1 MSGVPRV
8 ESTRRPGVPAV
19 LGPSL
24 VVFAASLALGG
35 CVPGGAGSGAT
46 ATAGGGDRVSR
57 GAGAGALAPT
67 VADGLTPEQQ
77 AEIEAAVAAYQA
89 ANERAA
95 AQRVEAAQRAA
106 AAAETRERVSWLDP
120 GGTGAG
126 LPEAD
131 LEPGSGS
138 GSEPDSAPAP
148 VQAASPAGG
157 QGGIAAVAE
166 PASQSPVQSSVPSL
180 APAPPAEAQAPEA
193 FASPAAVTE
202 ALVPAVA
209 RGASAPAGQDAEPAG
224 SSVPALPPAVSAPGM
239 VEIAAVELCRSV
251 GGFGVYEPFPD
262 NTFAA
267 GVPVRMVLYTEIDG
281 FSTDVGAD
289 DSMHHVRLSQEVLLF
304 RDADGQVVWNR
315 EPEAIRDESRRMRR
329 DFWSVQLVE
338 LPATLGVGR
347 YRLKVRITD
356 EVSGTVDERSVPLRL
371 VATGG

>member
-95 AQRVEAAQRAA
+95 ARRVEAAQRAA

-131 LEPGSGS
+131 LEPGS
-138 GSEPDSAPAP
+138 EPAPSP
-148 VQAASPAGG
+148 VQAAGPAGG

-166 PASQSPVQSSVPSL
+166 PASQSSVQPPVPSL
-180 APAPPAEAQAPEA
+180 VPASPAEARAPEA
-193 FASPAAVTE
+193 FASPAAVAE

-209 RGASAPAGQDAEPAG
+209 RGASGRAGQDAEPAG

-281 FSTDVGAD
+281 FSTDVSAD